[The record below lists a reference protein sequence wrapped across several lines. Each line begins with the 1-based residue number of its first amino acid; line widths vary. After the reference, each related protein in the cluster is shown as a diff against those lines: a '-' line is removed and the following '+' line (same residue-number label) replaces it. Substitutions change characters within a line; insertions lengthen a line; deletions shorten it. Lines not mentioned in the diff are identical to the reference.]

1 MGWRESVHLL
11 CDLNLLGLPSGV
23 CSLSWITWVKED
35 LVVYTECVTEDLR
48 FKMKSWG
55 PGWGFASN
63 SASSTDLKRIQ
74 TQQYLFRDFGTDKA
88 STTSWSGGSFQIWV
102 QIWASAN
109 HLAFTP
115 KGYSRRQFKVFEWK
129 FWLQNQ
135 WLSFLGSTPAK
146 LRLVRQAQ
154 TPRVS
159 KSAVV
164 TAIRVSSPCKAED
177 LYNLSEKRW
186 SCQIPMKQY
195 ASFRWLA
202 LKSLKTIS
210 GMILNWFQPKLY
222 VW

>member
-1 MGWRESVHLL
+1 
-11 CDLNLLGLPSGV
+11 
-23 CSLSWITWVKED
+23 
-35 LVVYTECVTEDLR
+35 
-48 FKMKSWG
+48 MKSWG

-146 LRLVRQAQ
+146 IRLVRQAQ

-164 TAIRVSSPCKAED
+164 TAIKYQVPAKQKIYTTCLRKGGLVRFQWNSMHPSDGLHSKAWK
-177 LYNLSEKRW
+177 LS
-186 SCQIPMKQY
+186 
-195 ASFRWLA
+195 LA
-202 LKSLKTIS
+202 
-210 GMILNWFQPKLY
+210 WF
-222 VW
+222 